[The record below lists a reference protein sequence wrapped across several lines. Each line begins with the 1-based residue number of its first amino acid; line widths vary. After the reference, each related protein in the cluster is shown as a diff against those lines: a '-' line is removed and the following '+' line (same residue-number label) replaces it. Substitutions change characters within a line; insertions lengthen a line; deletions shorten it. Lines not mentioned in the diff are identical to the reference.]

1 MSSRT
6 HLFRTL
12 VCNILLGVALI
23 VSVFTIT
30 RCVMFLSFG
39 DFSVISDRGKEIARM
54 FGHGLRYDIRTAA
67 IGLAPFTLIGIILIA
82 WPKAAASYLKRLHTV
97 LTFFFLVALVAAIC
111 NYFYYAT
118 YGSYFDVFIFGLIE
132 EDTKAVLVTLWQDYP
147 VLPFF
152 MAIVLIGYVFG
163 RGVKLMSERYFARPW
178 RLWPIWLEASLVLFF
193 LTGYGFSVHG
203 SMGRYPLERRDAQV
217 SSLKV
222 LNMLTPNAVMALDW
236 AISDHK
242 KEQTYP
248 KADNTEGQA
257 LFSTLYQRNV
267 PLSDVSL
274 QQFSDRTLKSR
285 FLEAHP
291 PHVVFAVMESL
302 STHLMTL
309 DAPPA
314 NDMLGAWRP
323 YWKHDFTFTRFLSD
337 GNGTMESLARLL
349 VASPVSSI
357 SQERAQRT
365 PFTSNILTPY
375 KLRGYRTLF
384 ITSGNGS
391 WRNIS
396 TFLKELGF
404 DEVVEQSD
412 LIRKYPEAKLGT
424 WGTYDEFSFRYA
436 EKRLEEAE
444 KKHEILFVMM
454 LSITNHPPYTVP
466 ETFNKLPHTVDS
478 KMVQR
483 LSALSYP
490 ADSIIET
497 FQYANDTIGQF
508 IRRVE
513 QKELGNHTVIAVTGD
528 HNIRGV
534 PYTDPSELALS
545 HAVPFYLHV
554 PVDYRRSLDLKYD
567 PTRVG
572 SHKDIMPTLYSLS
585 LSDTP
590 YYRRGVNLLA
600 KTVTSPWYFG
610 YNEEVAISE
619 KGAFSLAAP
628 HSFYPWADQ
637 SGLLVAKGSAID
649 SDHRTELDRFN
660 AYKSIMNWQ
669 LNRQINRQP

>member
-1 MSSRT
+1 
-6 HLFRTL
+6 
-12 VCNILLGVALI
+12 
-23 VSVFTIT
+23 
-30 RCVMFLSFG
+30 MFLSFG

-54 FGHGLRYDIRTAA
+54 FGHGLRYDFRTAA
-67 IGLAPFTLIGIILIA
+67 IGLAPFTLIGIILIF

-147 VLPFF
+147 VLPLF
-152 MAIVLIGYVFG
+152 MAIVLIGYAFG
-163 RGVKLMSERYFARPW
+163 RGIKLMSERYFARSW

-222 LNMLTPNAVMALDW
+222 LNMLTPNAIMALDW

-242 KEQTYP
+242 KEQKYP
-248 KADNTEGQA
+248 KADTAEGQA

-274 QQFSDRTLKSR
+274 EQFSDRTPKSS

-323 YWKHDFTFTRFLSD
+323 YWKHDFTLTRFLSD

-349 VASPVSSI
+349 VASPVCSI

-365 PFTSNILTPY
+365 PFTSNMLTPY

-391 WRNIS
+391 WRNIA

-436 EKRLEEAE
+436 EQRLEEAE
-444 KKHEILFVMM
+444 KNHETLFVMM

-466 ETFNKLPHTVDS
+466 ETFNKLPHTLDS

-513 QKELGNHTVIAVTGD
+513 QKKLGGHTVIAVTGD

-554 PVDYRRSLDLKYD
+554 PVDYQRSLDLKYD

-628 HSFYPWADQ
+628 NSFYPWADQ

-660 AYKSIMNWQ
+660 AYKSVMNWQ
-669 LNRQINRQP
+669 LNRQINLQP

>member
-1 MSSRT
+1 
-6 HLFRTL
+6 
-12 VCNILLGVALI
+12 
-23 VSVFTIT
+23 
-30 RCVMFLSFG
+30 MFLSFG